1 MAKSKGFTLVE
12 ILIVIAI
19 LGILAAV
26 VIPNVIGLMT
36 RSAEMDKDLPGQK
49 ELRIEKDNTYSK
61 LTLQRKMAEGERD
74 GKQEEQ
80 LHSPLAH

>member
-12 ILIVIAI
+12 ILIVVAMVA
-19 LGILAAV
+19 ILAAV
-26 VIPNVIGLMT
+26 VIPNVIGLMH
-36 RSAEMDKDLPGQK
+36 RSAEMDKAPAGQK
-49 ELRIEKDNTYSK
+49 ELRIEKDNAYSK
-61 LTLQRKMAEGERD
+61 LTSQWKMAEGERD